1 MLVTV
6 GGEGWRGG
14 GLPVL
19 GTTAPLRA
27 VVLLN
32 RTMRSDVEAG
42 WKPAG
47 VAARERVAAVARTAR
62 DLGRIMVV
70 GALDV

>member
-1 MLVTV
+1 M
-6 GGEGWRGG
+6 EGD
-14 GLPVL
+14 LHVL
-19 GTTAPLRA
+19 WMTAPLRA

-32 RTMRSDVEAG
+32 ITMRSEVEAG

-62 DLGRIMVV
+62 DLGSIIV
-70 GALDV
+70 GDEWISDECVCDS